1 MKGVRWL
8 GLAVFMLPTTLLLVG
23 LISPAAGQSAGKGK
37 TDREPDVPFVPTPF
51 QIVDRMLKLADVRKG
66 DVVYDL
72 GCGDGR
78 ILVAAAKKY
87 GARGFGFDIDPER
100 VQDSLENIK
109 INDVEN
115 LVAIKQAD
123 IFTLDLSG
131 ASVITLYLL
140 PQLNVKLLPQLEK
153 LKPGVRIVSHAFD
166 MRNIKPKRVEIVR
179 LPGNVT
185 RPIYLWVTP
194 LEREKVK

>member
-1 MKGVRWL
+1 MKGIRWL
-8 GLAVFMLPTTLLLVG
+8 GLVVLMLPCALLLVG
-23 LISPAAGQSAGKGK
+23 LISPVAGQSVAKGK
-37 TDREPDVPFVPTPF
+37 TNREPDVPFVPTPF
-51 QIVDRMLKLADVRKG
+51 QVVDRMLKLADVRKG

-87 GARGFGFDIDPER
+87 GARGCGFDIDPER

-109 INDVEN
+109 INDVES
-115 LVAIKQAD
+115 LVTIKQAD

-140 PQLNVKLLPQLEK
+140 PQLNVKLIPQLEK

-166 MRNIKPKRVEIVR
+166 MRGIKPKRIEYVR

-194 LEREKVK
+194 LEREKKE